1 MKLLLFVKF
10 VLASLFMLG
19 AVSAGEL
26 TILHIN
32 DHHSHLRAD
41 SRMSLKIGGEKTRVR
56 SGGFP
61 AVVSMFNLLSEGR
74 NNVLKLH
81 AGDAITGDL
90 YYTLFKG
97 EADAALMNEVCFDA
111 FAIGNQI

>member
-1 MKLLLFVKF
+1 MRLLFFLKCSIISLF
-10 VLASLFMLG
+10 VL
-19 AVSAGEL
+19 SAANGGEL

-61 AVVSMFNLLSEGR
+61 AVVNMFNILSEGK

-81 AGDAITGDL
+81 AGDAISGKL
-90 YYTLFKG
+90 YYALFKG
-97 EADAALMNEVCFDA
+97 EADAAMMNHACFDA
-111 FAIGNQI
+111 FA

>member
-1 MKLLLFVKF
+1 MRLLFFLKCTII
-10 VLASLFMLG
+10 SLFALSG
-19 AVSAGEL
+19 ANASEL

-61 AVVSMFNLLSEGR
+61 AVVNMCNLLSEGKI
-74 NNVLKLH
+74 NV
-81 AGDAITGDL
+81 
-90 YYTLFKG
+90 
-97 EADAALMNEVCFDA
+97 
-111 FAIGNQI
+111 